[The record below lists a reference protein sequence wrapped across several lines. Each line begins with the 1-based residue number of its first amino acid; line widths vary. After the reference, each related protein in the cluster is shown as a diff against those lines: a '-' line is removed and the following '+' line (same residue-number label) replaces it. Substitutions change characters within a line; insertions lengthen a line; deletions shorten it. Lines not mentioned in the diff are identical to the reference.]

1 MTRGVV
7 GLCAALVAAFAVTG
21 CGSVGLSEAGEGDV
35 VAGKDLFV
43 KGCAQC
49 HVLADA
55 GTQGVI
61 GPNLDDAFLQSRQ
74 DGLGDAT
81 IQSVVRAQ
89 IAYPVEEPVT
99 GLPGMPADIY
109 TGEDAESVAAYVAS
123 VAGLPTAGQ
132 PASSDDDTGSDDG
145 PGEETTPKESG
156 GQIDGEA
163 VFAEAGCGSCH
174 TLAAAGASGT
184 IGPNLDESKPSK
196 ELAMQ
201 RVTEGMGAMPSFADT
216 LSPEQIAAVAD
227 YVVASSG

>member
-1 MTRGVV
+1 MTRRVV
-7 GLCAALVAAFAVTG
+7 GLCAALAAALAVTG

-35 VAGKDLFV
+35 VAGKALYV
-43 KGCAQC
+43 EGCAQC

-61 GPNLDDAFLQSRQ
+61 GPNLDDAFLQSRV
-74 DGLGDAT
+74 DGLGEST
-81 IQSVVRAQ
+81 IQSVVLAQ
-89 IAYPVEEPVT
+89 IAYPVEEPTT
-99 GLPGMPADIY
+99 GLPGMPANIY
-109 TGEDAESVAAYVAS
+109 TGDDAESVAAYVAS

-132 PASSDDDTGSDDG
+132 PPSSDDDS
-145 PGEETTPKESG
+145 GEEATPKESG
-156 GQIDGEA
+156 GQIDGAA

-196 ELAMQ
+196 ELTMQ
-201 RVTEGMGAMPSFADT
+201 RVSEGMGAMPAFADS

-227 YVVASSG
+227 YVVASTGG